1 MSPVTSAISVP
12 EILRN
17 ATGPIEFG
25 FINDYMFR
33 AVMEKN
39 IPVLKGLIC
48 SLLHLRP
55 EDLSSVTVINP
66 ILEGDSYSS
75 KEFILDI
82 EIVLN
87 NNLLLN
93 LEMQVA
99 DEHNWPERS
108 LSYLCRRFDQLGR
121 GVVYIDCKPAI
132 HIGFLD
138 FTPFP
143 ECAEFYATYKLLN
156 IKNHHLYSD
165 KFTLSVIDLSH
176 IELATRE
183 DKACGLDKWARLFK
197 AKTWEEL
204 KMIAKDDLAM
214 TEAAESLCIL
224 NADEPARA
232 RARAR
237 QEAILHEQAMQKRQE
252 DLERAKQEAVL
263 HAQAMQK
270 RQEDLERAKQEAV
283 LHAQAMQKR
292 QEDLERAR
300 QEAVLH
306 AQAMQKR
313 QEDLERATQEA
324 ILHEQ
329 AMQKRQEYLER
340 AKQEAVLHAQAM
352 QKRQETLERQL
363 AERTSQLHGTEEKYR
378 AAMSEIEQL
387 RAELSHYQ
395 HA

>member
-1 MSPVTSAISVP
+1 MSAVISAISVS
-12 EILRN
+12 EVLRN
-17 ATGPIEFG
+17 AVGPIEFG

-55 EDLSSVTVINP
+55 EDLSSVTVVNP

-82 EIVLN
+82 EIMLN
-87 NNLLLN
+87 NNMLLN

-121 GVVYIDCKPAI
+121 GVDYIDCKPAI

-143 ECAEFYATYKLLN
+143 EYAEFYATYKLLN
-156 IKNHHLYSD
+156 MKNHHLYSD

-176 IELATRE
+176 IELATKE
-183 DKACGLDKWARLFK
+183 DRACGLDRWARLFK

-214 TEAAESLCIL
+214 TKAAESLCIL

-292 QEDLERAR
+292 QE
-300 QEAVLH
+300 
-306 AQAMQKR
+306 
-313 QEDLERATQEA
+313 T
-324 ILHEQ
+324 
-329 AMQKRQEYLER
+329 LER

-363 AERTSQLHGTEEKYR
+363 AEQTSQLHGAEEKYR

-387 RAELSHYQ
+387 RAELSRYQ
-395 HA
+395 RA